1 MFDAIVVGLGGVGSS
16 ACYNLAKQ
24 GLQVLGIDRYCP
36 PHPYGSSHGDTRI
49 IRKSY
54 FEHPSYVPLL
64 QRAYTLWC
72 ELEEEAGK
80 QLYFPTGLLEIGPAD
95 GVVIQGVLR
104 SASDHDLPVERMSM
118 QQAKRQFPGI
128 NGEEDWQ
135 VLFEKDAGYLL
146 VDQCVETQI
155 ALANHH
161 GATIKTNCSM
171 VRWNADHH
179 EVQVETQS
187 ERFIAKKLILCA
199 GPWADQALLE
209 YRLPLK
215 VLHKH
220 LYWYRCENPLYQQA
234 KGFPCFFFDTPTG
247 YYYGFPAFDESG
259 LKVARHS
266 GGTPVAI
273 PGSTR
278 AVSLDGTHHREE
290 EDQRY
295 VEDFLRMYM
304 PSVIPA
310 SNAPSQPSRWKGCY
324 YTMTPDEHF
333 IVDVLPDHDN
343 VFVIA
348 GLSGHGF
355 KFTSVLG
362 ELASQF
368 VMEKPIGFDLDFLK
382 MSRFQKASTQ

>member
-1 MFDAIVVGLGGVGSS
+1 
-16 ACYNLAKQ
+16 
-24 GLQVLGIDRYCP
+24 
-36 PHPYGSSHGDTRI
+36 
-49 IRKSY
+49 
-54 FEHPSYVPLL
+54 
-64 QRAYTLWC
+64 
-72 ELEEEAGK
+72 
-80 QLYFPTGLLEIGPAD
+80 
-95 GVVIQGVLR
+95 
-104 SASDHDLPVERMSM
+104 
-118 QQAKRQFPGI
+118 
-128 NGEEDWQ
+128 
-135 VLFEKDAGYLL
+135 
-146 VDQCVETQI
+146 
-155 ALANHH
+155 
-161 GATIKTNCSM
+161 M
-171 VRWNADHH
+171 VRWYADHH

-220 LYWYRCENPLYQQA
+220 LYWYRCENPLYQQV

-273 PGSTR
+273 RGNTR
-278 AVSLDGTHHREE
+278 AGSLDGTHHREE

-304 PSVIPA
+304 PSVIPT